1 MGTLRR
7 AVCLLVLLL
16 AALAGGHAA
25 LAGPTEAEQRVDAF
39 LDETASLFPT
49 NEADI
54 VKALG
59 QPKDRQ
65 SQPFSSPHDDS
76 SYEVVTLVYDGL
88 VISLYSM
95 EDGQRQFFHQIQVTA
110 GPTCFARKVCLG
122 TSREKLSAALGQ
134 PEEMDERSWRYSD
147 VSGYNEL
154 VFTFDAAG
162 AIDSMTWTA
171 EAD

>member
-7 AVCLLVLLL
+7 AVCLLVVLL
-16 AALAGGHAA
+16 AALAGPRSV

-49 NEADI
+49 NEAEI

-65 SQPFSSPHDDS
+65 SQPFSSPHDDAP
-76 SYEVVTLVYDGL
+76 YEVVSLIYDGL
-88 VISLYSM
+88 LISLYSM
-95 EDGQRQFFHQIQVTA
+95 EGGQRQFFHQIQVTA

-122 TSREKLSAALGQ
+122 TTRDKLAAALGQ
-134 PEEMDERSWRYSD
+134 PEDSDDRSWRYSD

-154 VFTFDAAG
+154 IFTFDPNG